1 MRFIKIKLFLPVM
14 ALMVQSGCNK
24 SPYMPNK
31 PATFV
36 ELITNSNEY
45 GKDNDN
51 LPLMS
56 TIKVMTYNIHAGVAP
71 ANPGVVNLEAIA
83 RVINAEQPDIV
94 FLQEVD
100 KNTGRNDYSKDMS
113 VELGALTQMNASF
126 FSATNVGSG
135 FYGTAILS
143 KYPLSNI
150 KKQLLPKGNAS
161 EEQRVVGMAQVDLP
175 GKDSV
180 VAMVTHLQHNSDAS
194 RLLQVREMAN
204 VANAINL
211 PLVMGGDLNEKPTAT
226 DFFGVFDGVFTRTCT
241 GGCPNTFPASNATS
255 IIDYLAYKPAA
266 KFSVNNHKAVIETH
280 ASDHLP
286 VVSELKINR

>member
-1 MRFIKIKLFLPVM
+1 MRFIKIKLFLPILAV
-14 ALMVQSGCNK
+14 MVQSGCNK
-24 SPYMPNK
+24 SPYLPNN

-36 ELITNSNEY
+36 ELINNSNEY

-51 LPLMS
+51 EPLMS
-56 TIKVMTYNIHAGVAP
+56 TIRVMTYNIHAGVAP
-71 ANPGVVNLEAIA
+71 ANPGVVSLEAIA
-83 RVINAEQPDIV
+83 SVINAEQPDIV

-150 KKQLLPKGNAS
+150 RKQLLPKGNAS

-175 GKDSV
+175 GKDSM

-194 RLLQVREMAN
+194 RLLQVREIAN
-204 VANAINL
+204 VANTIDL
-211 PLVMGGDLNEKPTAT
+211 PMVMGGDLNEKPTAT
-226 DFFGVFDGVFTRTCT
+226 GFFEVFDGVFTRTCT

-266 KFSVNNHKAVIETH
+266 RFSVNNHKAVIATH